1 MRRHEVTT
9 LRAITRL
16 KEDNS
21 ARPTCTSEQALV
33 SAPERDKRWDRLTI
47 LCDSQKHT
55 TCLDIHYNACS
66 KHCNSSTDQKY
77 AVSPLLFSWN
87 IMATA
92 RGQGFKQLTPQIQ
105 IPTRSTH
112 QTFRIKTHSSSSH
125 CVFHSPRTPP
135 RRTESW
141 RIGDGDFTFDAS
153 KTRIV

>member
-1 MRRHEVTT
+1 MRRREITT

-55 TCLDIHYNACS
+55 TCLDIHYNVRL
-66 KHCNSSTDQKY
+66 KHSDSSTDRNTL
-77 AVSPLLFSWN
+77 SPLLFTWN

-92 RGQGFKQLTPQIQ
+92 KGQGFKQLTPKIQ
-105 IPTRSTH
+105 IPTRSAH
-112 QTFRIKTHSSSSH
+112 QTFRVKSHGSSNH
-125 CVFHSPRTPP
+125 CAFHIHAHTLAEQSFGESVTAISPSTLP
-135 RRTESW
+135 
-141 RIGDGDFTFDAS
+141 
-153 KTRIV
+153 